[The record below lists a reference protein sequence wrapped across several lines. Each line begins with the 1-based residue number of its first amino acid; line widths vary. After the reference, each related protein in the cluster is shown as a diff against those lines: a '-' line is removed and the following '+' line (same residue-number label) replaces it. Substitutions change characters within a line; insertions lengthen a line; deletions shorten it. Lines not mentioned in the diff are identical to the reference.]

1 MLDKYSYRLIEPFL
15 TRVGKNLL
23 KVGLTPNSLTWIGLA
38 FCIFAAISIFYSNML
53 WALVFIYLNRLC
65 DGLDGH
71 MARQT
76 QITKYGG
83 FIDIFFDF
91 IFYALIP
98 LSFGFQREENLI
110 PAIILLFSIFLNGI
124 SFLAFAAVKSTSK
137 KNEEFQKKSI
147 YYSYGLMEGT
157 ETIVFFSLFCIIPK
171 NFSFICY
178 IFSALIF
185 LTILQRLYNAQ
196 QTL

>member
-23 KVGLTPNSLTWIGLA
+23 KAGFTPNSLTWIGLA

-76 QITKYGG
+76 QITNYGG

-110 PAIILLFSIFLNGI
+110 PAIILLLATFLNGT
-124 SFLAFAAVKSTSK
+124 SFLAFAAAKSTER
-137 KNEEFQKKSI
+137 KNKEFQKKSI

-157 ETIVFFSLFCIIPK
+157 ETILFFSLFCIIPD
-171 NFSFICY
+171 NFSFISY

-185 LTILQRLYNAQ
+185 VTMLQRVYEAKKIL
-196 QTL
+196 

>member
-15 TRVGKNLL
+15 TTVGRNLL

-38 FCIFAAISIFYSNML
+38 FCIFAAVSIFYSNML
-53 WALVFIYLNRLC
+53 WGLLFIYLNRLC

-76 QITKYGG
+76 RITNYGG

-110 PAIILLFSIFLNGI
+110 PAIILLLATFLNGT
-124 SFLAFAAVKSTSK
+124 SFLAFAAAKSTER

-157 ETIVFFSLFCIIPK
+157 ETILFFSLFCIIPD
-171 NFSFICY
+171 NFPFICY
-178 IFSALIF
+178 LFSALIF
-185 LTILQRLYNAQ
+185 VTMLQRVYEAKKIL
-196 QTL
+196 

>member
-53 WALVFIYLNRLC
+53 WALAFIYLNRLC
-65 DGLDGH
+65 HGLDGH

-98 LSFGFQREENLI
+98 LSFGLQREENLI

-137 KNEEFQKKSI
+137 KK
-147 YYSYGLMEGT
+147 
-157 ETIVFFSLFCIIPK
+157 
-171 NFSFICY
+171 
-178 IFSALIF
+178 
-185 LTILQRLYNAQ
+185 
-196 QTL
+196 

>member
-1 MLDKYSYRLIEPFL
+1 MLDRYSYRLIEPFL
-15 TRVGKNLL
+15 TTVGRNLL

-38 FCIFAAISIFYSNML
+38 FCIFAVVSIFYSNML
-53 WALVFIYLNRLC
+53 WGLLFIYLNRLC

-76 QITKYGG
+76 QITNYGG

-110 PAIILLFSIFLNGI
+110 PAIILLLATFLNGT
-124 SFLAFAAVKSTSK
+124 SFLAFAAAKSTEG
-137 KNEEFQKKSI
+137 KNKEFQKKSI

-157 ETIVFFSLFCIIPK
+157 ETILFFSLFCIIPD
-171 NFSFICY
+171 NFSFISY

-185 LTILQRLYNAQ
+185 VTMLQRVYEAKKIL
-196 QTL
+196 